1 LLNQH
6 NQQGNNTMP
15 KTKEELAIAED
26 IQIVAPKIELPK
38 DEKIAPHDVKPYQ
51 SIAIAESKFE
61 KPAIKVQEYAAPK
74 LERSKE
80 HQAHDKARVTAIDK
94 LRKFVVKSV
103 GLTEEEFN
111 TLF

>member
-1 LLNQH
+1 
-6 NQQGNNTMP
+6 MP
-15 KTKEELAIAED
+15 RDKSEEFVEPTN
-26 IQIVAPKIELPK
+26 PKIDLPK
-38 DEKIAPHDVKPYQ
+38 EDKIKT
-51 SIAIAESKFE
+51 E
-61 KPAIKVQEYAAPK
+61 AIKEPKLEKLVEASSDKPGAKLQVFDAPK

-80 HQAHDKARVTAIDK
+80 HQAHDKARASAIDK